1 MYERVKKI
9 MFYPGVWTDYLFSGI
24 SNKLRKKGLVSGKT
38 VFAYACIIFLF
49 GILSIIF
56 SKLICD
62 LLSIRFGHDLISHFI
77 VALLVWVF
85 TSFPVLHFS
94 KEYEEE
100 NK

>member
-1 MYERVKKI
+1 MKGLKKLCFI
-9 MFYPGVWTDYLFSGI
+9 PVYGPIICFSGI